1 MIIYAKMENLIKF
14 KKSQTPLAE
23 TVIFVI
29 LNVIFLGIMVTSI
42 AIAGTQAYIVEKT
55 YARSI
60 ALAIDNLKPGT
71 EFESFMPDLFDAA
84 EKNKFTGKIV
94 DINYLEGI
102 VTVRVSNHEGQ
113 SFRFF
118 TQLKDGSFGIDTSK
132 KIITIKT

>member
-1 MIIYAKMENLIKF
+1 MENLIKF

-23 TVIFVI
+23 TVVFVI
-29 LNVIFLGIMVTSI
+29 LNVIFLSI
-42 AIAGTQAYIVEKT
+42 LLFFIATAGTQAYIIEKT

-60 ALAIDNLKPGT
+60 ALAIDNLKPGI
-71 EFESFMPDLFDAA
+71 EFESFMPELFDAA
-84 EKNKFTGKIV
+84 GKNKFTGKIV
-94 DINYLEGI
+94 DINYVEGI
-102 VTVRVSNHEGQ
+102 VTVCVSNQEGQ